1 MVLVSSDFSFTERV
15 IIDVW
20 IWLWFIYR
28 VWSTDK
34 FASLQWSKICN
45 FDLKSII
52 TLLIFLMLPVQ
63 AIFDITWTY
72 IKYNEGFITDVSNGR
87 IYTKPTYSANG
98 DLLWSEKNLLLKTFT
113 EYLLAFCFAFQIGT
127 LALMQAFWSHL
138 SSQMG
143 GKPFM
148 RTWKFRFYVSWVFAS
163 MFIFP
168 LARAATAKNEIL
180 IETVPQT
187 IYSTQMFIIF
197 LLGIKNGKRLN
208 GLLKSIQHTRSPS
221 GQETILRIHYFIEM
235 NESLM
240 IGALFISGGILTN
253 IFISLFVK
261 GSITKVLLDMLLIH
275 VNFGSLI
282 LWVTMILIIYPR
294 YYITGTSGAVLISST
309 PTTVNGRQT
318 LINGRHVSG
327 EPSTPTD
334 KFYSR
339 SNSYIINLNTPTTAA
354 FPPQPSSPTK
364 SIASSSVY
372 SKSVEKSINS
382 LLEEQKQ
389 QIEIFRHKTST
400 SISSTITIES
410 NHTNYTN
417 YTHTSTFPTIPP
429 PPLLPPPNR
438 YPMEDI
444 QDVEV

>member
-1 MVLVSSDFSFTERV
+1 MGLVSSDFSFAERV

-28 VWSTDK
+28 VWSTDR

-63 AIFDITWTY
+63 AIFDIAWTY
-72 IKYNEGFITDVSNGR
+72 IKYNEGFITDPSNNK
-87 IYTKPTYSANG
+87 IYYTKPIYDDNG
-98 DLLWSEKNLLLKTFT
+98 LLWSKENLLLKTFT

-148 RTWKFRFYVSWVFAS
+148 RTWKFRFYVGWVFAS

-168 LARAATAKNEIL
+168 LARALTTKNEIL
-180 IETVPQT
+180 IETIPQS
-187 IYSTQMFIIF
+187 IYATQMFIIF

-240 IGALFISGGILTN
+240 VGALFISIGILSS
-253 IFISLFVK
+253 IFISLYGNHSVTSK
-261 GSITKVLLDMLLIH
+261 LLLDMFIIH

-294 YYITGTSGAVLISST
+294 YYITGTSGAVLVSST
-309 PTTVNGRQT
+309 PTTVNGQT

-334 KFYSR
+334 KLAYSR
-339 SNSYIINLNTPTTAA
+339 SNSYIINLNTPTTATFA
-354 FPPQPSSPTK
+354 QPSSPTK
-364 SIASSSVY
+364 SIANSSIY
-372 SKSVEKSINS
+372 NKSVEKSINS

-400 SISSTITIES
+400 SISSIKTIES
-410 NHTNYTN
+410 NYTN
-417 YTHTSTFPTIPP
+417 ASTFPIIPP
-429 PPLLPPPNR
+429 PPLLPPPKK

-444 QDVEV
+444 QDVEVEVKS